1 MSTYVERRFNIFI
14 ILRLVEKKGCIKM
27 YTTDYIEK
35 NSFTYDNYEAGD
47 AFNLLEYMQQLN
59 QYLKDEDD
67 ESFTLRLSLFNKG
80 HANTMIQTLFKI
92 LSAYPHVRYLTIEIY
107 EIEGEIISLGTEI
120 NKTELKSIWFSG
132 IAPQVILDSIPYPKL
147 QQLSF
152 RPYNQ
157 TVLMQ
162 YLLLN
167 DPIDLKLQLDFLPT
181 IKTVNESVSDLL
193 ILTSIDHRFLIDFIS
208 NFKNI
213 TIFSIEKE
221 GEDTWM

>member
-1 MSTYVERRFNIFI
+1 
-14 ILRLVEKKGCIKM
+14 M
-27 YTTDYIEK
+27 YTIDYIEK
-35 NSFTYDNYEAGD
+35 CSFAYVNEKEQ
-47 AFNLLEYMQQLN
+47 FNLLEYTHQLN

-67 ESFTLRLSLFNKG
+67 ESFKLRLSFFNKG
-80 HANTMIQTLFKI
+80 HANTSIQTLLKI

-107 EIEGEIISLGTEI
+107 EIEGEVISLGTEI
-120 NKTELKSIWFSG
+120 NKTELKSIWFTG
-132 IAPQVILDSIPYPKL
+132 LAPQVILDSIPYPKL

-167 DPIDLKLQLDFLPT
+167 DPIELKLQLDFIPT

-221 GEDTWM
+221 GEDRWM